1 MDSVPGNVMLARTV
15 HLAKALAAWFKRRT
29 TDLGVALASLGEIIV
44 GIPCACVFSLP
55 SGFAYPDQ
63 FSISKYAGLVFCH
76 VVRAANGDTLI
87 LYWSDETHL
96 RLYLDAL
103 AQDLNIKEKP
113 QAVGPVIELR
123 PRSSWWKRY
132 SLAGKIVA
140 VAALFGAF
148 SAIQSYIAVWVSV
161 PRASISYSETGRLDA
176 VEGGYI
182 VVPVAVTSEV
192 RFAPLQVTFDPPK
205 IQSRSGN
212 ALQTLK
218 VDAASLPPNLNPGQ
232 SIQVKIYGTA
242 PKLDSGQTSPVD
254 YDISV
259 SAIVKAGIL
268 RSSNHADAG
277 KRELRVWPATLRKRA
292 IAFSKRYRNTC
303 QFEDTLYLSRPYR
316 AGLQGEIVAAGSPG
330 EVSDLNTTAPDNST
344 THDARQT
351 VVKVTFKTPPF
362 GTAFQEYNYQVFLD
376 LSAPPSD
383 ETCLAWARK
392 LDTSFKE

>member
-1 MDSVPGNVMLARTV
+1 MLARTTN
-15 HLAKALAAWFKRRT
+15 LAKTLAVWFKRRT
-29 TDLGVALASLGEIIV
+29 TALGVALASLGEIVV

-76 VVRAANGDTLI
+76 VVRSANGDTLI
-87 LYWSDETHL
+87 LYWSDEAHL
-96 RLYLDAL
+96 GLYLDAL
-103 AQDLNIKEKP
+103 VQDLNIKVKP
-113 QAVGPVIELR
+113 QAVGSAIELR

-148 SAIQSYIAVWVSV
+148 SAIQSSVAVWVSA
-161 PRASISYSETGRLDA
+161 PRASISYAETGRLDA
-176 VEGGYI
+176 VEGSDI
-182 VVPVAVTSEV
+182 VVPVTVTSEV
-192 RFAPLQVTFDPPK
+192 RFAPLQVTFDPPT
-205 IQSRSGN
+205 IRSRSGN

-242 PKLDSGQTSPVD
+242 PKLDSGQTSSVG

-259 SAIVKAGIL
+259 SASVKAGIL
-268 RSSNHADAG
+268 RSSNNADAG

-292 IAFSKRYRNTC
+292 IAFARRYGNSC

-316 AGLQGEIVAAGSPG
+316 RGLLGEIVAAGPPG
-330 EVSDLNTTAPDNST
+330 EVSDLNTTALFDSRD
-344 THDARQT
+344 HDALRT
-351 VVKVTFKTPPF
+351 TIKVKFHTPPF
-362 GTAFQEYNYQVFLD
+362 EAAFQEYKYQVYLD

-383 ETCLAWARK
+383 ETCRAWSGK
-392 LDTSFKE
+392 LDTRFKEVEE